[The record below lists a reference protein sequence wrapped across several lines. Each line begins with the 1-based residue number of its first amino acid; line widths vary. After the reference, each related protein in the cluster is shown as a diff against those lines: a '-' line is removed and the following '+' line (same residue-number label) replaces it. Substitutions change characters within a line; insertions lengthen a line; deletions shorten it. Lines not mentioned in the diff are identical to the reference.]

1 MIRLAKFVT
10 LLISAFTVSFAQA
23 NEPVRREERDLI
35 AIVNLSEKAAKYV
48 ALYKYEEKRAA
59 KKIRRDLRKHYRK
72 IHLFEKGEATRE
84 NLLRAILE
92 AENDPAV
99 KATDVII
106 YVHGVPSMVGFV
118 DGYYSSSLL
127 AADILR
133 LETAEGGAPRKLR
146 ALYSDA
152 CYGETHNSDWLKAG
166 FLAVSGSLGVD
177 SNWSVDLRNFMRNW
191 RRGGNFEEGVHRA
204 NSVWTGGL
212 TDRIID
218 GNSRKIMDGEGS
230 ITIETPVL

>member
-1 MIRLAKFVT
+1 MTRLTKLSIT
-10 LLISAFTVSFAQA
+10 LFSALIISSGWA

-35 AIVNLSEKAAKYV
+35 AIVNLSEKASKYV
-48 ALYKYEEKRAA
+48 WLYKYEEKRAA
-59 KKIRRDLRKHYRK
+59 NKIRRDMRKHYRK
-72 IHLFEKGEATRE
+72 VHVFEKGEATRT
-84 NLLRAILE
+84 NLLKAILE

-106 YVHGVPSMVGFV
+106 YVHGIPSMVGFV

-133 LETAEGGAPRKLR
+133 LQTAEGGSPRKLR

-152 CYGETHNSDWLKAG
+152 CYGETHNSDWLRAG
-166 FLAVSGSLGVD
+166 FHVASGSLGVD

-191 RRGGNFEEGVHRA
+191 RRGGNFQEGVRRA

-218 GNSRKIMDGEGS
+218 GNSRKILDGEGS